1 MIRIGLVGKIGSG
14 KTFIAKCF
22 KHPIF
27 NADDEVKKIY
37 RKNKKCFQKLN
48 KKFPNNIKSFPVN
61 KYEIKKILNKKNIK
75 IISNIIHPFVRQNLK
90 VFLKKNI
97 KKKFVVLDIPLLI
110 ENRLYKKTDV
120 LIYINT
126 PQKIINRRLKKRGN
140 YNKKILNILESQQLK
155 KNKKIGLCKFVITN
169 SLSKN
174 NIYKKIKKIKKEINA

>member
-1 MIRIGLVGKIGSG
+1 M
-14 KTFIAKCF
+14 
-22 KHPIF
+22 
-27 NADDEVKKIY
+27 
-37 RKNKKCFQKLN
+37 
-48 KKFPNNIKSFPVN
+48 
-61 KYEIKKILNKKNIK
+61 
-75 IISNIIHPFVRQNLK
+75 
-90 VFLKKNI
+90 
-97 KKKFVVLDIPLLI
+97 VLDIPLLI

>member
-37 RKNKKCFQKLN
+37 SKNKKCFQKLN

-90 VFLKKNI
+90 VFLKK
-97 KKKFVVLDIPLLI
+97 K
-110 ENRLYKKTDV
+110 Y
-120 LIYINT
+120 
-126 PQKIINRRLKKRGN
+126 
-140 YNKKILNILESQQLK
+140 
-155 KNKKIGLCKFVITN
+155 
-169 SLSKN
+169 
-174 NIYKKIKKIKKEINA
+174 

>member
-22 KHPIF
+22 KYPIF

-48 KKFPNNIKSFPVN
+48 KKFPNNIKSFPIN

-75 IISNIIHPFVRQNLK
+75 IISNIIHPFVRKNLK
-90 VFLKKNI
+90 KFLKNV

-110 ENRLYKKTDV
+110 ENRLYKKTDI
-120 LIYINT
+120 LIILT
-126 PQKIINRRLKKRGN
+126 HRRK
-140 YNKKILNILESQQLK
+140 QL
-155 KNKKIGLCKFVITN
+155 I
-169 SLSKN
+169 
-174 NIYKKIKKIKKEINA
+174 ED